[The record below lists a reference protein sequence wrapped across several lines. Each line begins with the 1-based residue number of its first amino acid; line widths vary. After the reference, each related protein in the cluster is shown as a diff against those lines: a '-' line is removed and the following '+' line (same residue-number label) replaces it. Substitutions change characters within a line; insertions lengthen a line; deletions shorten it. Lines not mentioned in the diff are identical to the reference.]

1 MWRPGLFAVSAV
13 ALLVSAA
20 PVHSRPAVAVGCPQ
34 RALSASYAASVR
46 QAVASPRD
54 LWGEDLLRARGGP
67 TYAAARKLL
76 APLGRAVQWHRQ
88 PLTSSGSYYLPFS
101 FPFSSRGSTVYALH
115 VADGSEI
122 ETRVVG
128 GPSLSV
134 YVGSGN
140 ERFGSCPGRRVPARL
155 AAGYLPLLE
164 TGYTDGN
171 GVRYRQESYVGR
183 ALGARSVVSFVR
195 ITADARHARGASAVR
210 LVPLRG
216 LTRIAPARL
225 GAGDRARLIVSRGAN
240 FSDLA
245 MRWRVP
251 AGTVRTIYAEWLHAP
266 SVAHYLHATPAAYD
280 AARANVVRF
289 WRSRLGAGAT
299 FDVPEPAVQDAERG
313 VLTQLIASGWRYSI
327 GNPYE
332 ELSYA
337 ESLDAAEVA
346 AQYGYPSVAR
356 SIIELAL
363 QRMQL
368 RPWRFTAFRAA
379 HILGTAA
386 LYYRLTSDGAFLRAE
401 TPALGR
407 LVARIA
413 DRQLPSGKLRPEPL
427 STDLEDQ
434 DVDSVSGQIEAVQGL
449 RAIGAVWM
457 RAGSGGAAGRARRLA
472 ASIDRALRRSLDEA
486 AVRLSDG
493 SLFVPSQLSTPQ
505 GPFERVTAT
514 REGSYWNLVMPY
526 AFSSGWFRPAQSRR
540 ILRYL
545 LRHGSRLVG
554 VPRTA
559 ARTVYLRPNGA
570 GVAPAYALAG
580 SRFLAENDRP
590 DQQVLSLY
598 GLLAIGMTP
607 KTFVS
612 GEAVSVLPVGGESER
627 MMLMPPNTGS
637 NASYLGTLREL
648 LVHERRGGLDL
659 AFATPIAWLRDGRTI
674 RVRNAPTT
682 FGTVSYSIVRHGP
695 LVEATLVLPSHAHA
709 RLRLRLPAGERL
721 QRVRVGKS
729 LVRPDPAGTIDLGER
744 RGSVVVRATVG

>member
-1 MWRPGLFAVSAV
+1 MWRRPGLLAVV
-13 ALLVSAA
+13 PALLASAA
-20 PVHSRPAVAVGCPQ
+20 AGNTRPAVAAAACPQ
-34 RALSASYAASVR
+34 RALGASYTASVR
-46 QAVASPRD
+46 QAVTSPRD
-54 LWGEDLLRARGGP
+54 LWGERLLRARDGP
-67 TYAAARKLL
+67 TYAAARRLL

-88 PLTSSGSYYLPFS
+88 PLMPSGSYYVPFS
-101 FPFSSRGSTVYALH
+101 FPFSAKGSTVYALH

-134 YVGSGN
+134 YVGSGT
-140 ERFGSCPGRRVPARL
+140 ERFGACTGRREPAAL
-155 AAGYLPLLE
+155 AAGSLPVLE

-171 GVRYRQESYVGR
+171 GVRYRQESFVGR

-195 ITADARHARGASAVR
+195 ITADARHARAASTVR
-210 LVPLRG
+210 LVPWRTLA
-216 LTRIAPARL
+216 RIAPARL
-225 GAGDRARLIVSRGAN
+225 GAGDRSRLIVSRGGS
-240 FSDLA
+240 FSGAA

-251 AGTVRTIYAEWLHAP
+251 AGATRTIYAEWLHAP
-266 SVAHYLHATPAAYD
+266 SAARYLHATRAAYQ
-280 AARANVVRF
+280 AARGIAVGF
-289 WRSRLGAGAT
+289 WRSRLDAGAT
-299 FDVPEPAVQDAERG
+299 FEVPEPAVQDAERG
-313 VLTQLIASGWRYSI
+313 VLSQLISYGWRYSI

-346 AQYGYPSVAR
+346 AQYGYSSVAR

-363 QRMQL
+363 ERMRV
-368 RPWRFTAFRAA
+368 RPWRFTAFRGA

-386 LYYRLTSDGAFLRAE
+386 LYYRLTGDRSFLRAE
-401 TPALGR
+401 TPAFER

-413 DRQLPSGKLRPEPL
+413 GRQLPSGKLHPEPL
-427 STDLEDQ
+427 STDLEDV

-449 RAIGAVWM
+449 RAIGDVWLAAGHG
-457 RAGSGGAAGRARRLA
+457 RAGTRALGLA
-472 ASIDRALRRSLDEA
+472 ASIDRALRRSVDEA

-505 GPFERVTAT
+505 GPFRRVTAT

-526 AFSSGWFRPAQSRR
+526 AFSSGWFTPTESRG

-545 LRHGSRLVG
+545 FRHGSRLLG
-554 VPRTA
+554 VPRTS

-570 GVAPAYALAG
+570 GVAPAYGLG
-580 SRFLAENDRP
+580 ISRFLAANDRP

-607 KTFVS
+607 GTYVS
-612 GEAVSVLPVGGESER
+612 GEAVSVLPVGGVSER

-648 LVHERRGGLDL
+648 LVHERRDCLDL
-659 AFATPIAWLRDGRTI
+659 AFATPRGWLLDGRAI
-674 RVRNAPTT
+674 RVRHAPTT
-682 FGTVSYSIVRHGP
+682 F
-695 LVEATLVLPSHAHA
+695 
-709 RLRLRLPAGERL
+709 
-721 QRVRVGKS
+721 
-729 LVRPDPAGTIDLGER
+729 
-744 RGSVVVRATVG
+744 